1 MELIKRNIHM
11 DRVKTEAVTQFT
23 LEDDLNI
30 PDSKPD
36 VNTLNLE
43 KGELVIDEIRPGAD
57 FVNVRGYLAY
67 VILYHTREEGS
78 SLVALDGRVAFDE
91 RVNLRGVVPADSVS
105 VDGQV
110 EDLTVSMI
118 NSRKLNIQ
126 SLITLSAK
134 V

>member
-36 VNTLNLE
+36 ANTLNME
-43 KGELVIDEIRPGAD
+43 KGEVVIDEIRPGTD

-67 VILYHTREEGS
+67 VVLYHTQEEGS
-78 SLVALDGRVAFDE
+78 SLVTLEGRVPFDE
-91 RVNLRGVVPADSVS
+91 RVNLRG
-105 VDGQV
+105 
-110 EDLTVSMI
+110 
-118 NSRKLNIQ
+118 
-126 SLITLSAK
+126 
-134 V
+134 